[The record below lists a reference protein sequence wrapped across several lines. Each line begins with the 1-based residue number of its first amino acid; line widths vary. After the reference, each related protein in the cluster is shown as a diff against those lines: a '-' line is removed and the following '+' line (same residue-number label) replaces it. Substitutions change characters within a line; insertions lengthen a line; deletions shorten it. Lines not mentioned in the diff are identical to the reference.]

1 MPTPA
6 IGFLIALGITLA
18 LLAAVV
24 VTGKRA
30 QRRRHLPLV
39 LLTLI
44 ALATTIYFAER
55 LGEYYDFSSGQKIH
69 DVHIFLAKT
78 TVVAYLLPLATGLWT
93 IRHARTR
100 TLHGRVALCVLGLTV
115 LTAVTGVAMLL
126 AAERLA

>member
-1 MPTPA
+1 MPAPA
-6 IGFLIALGITLA
+6 IGFLIALGITLV

-24 VTGKRA
+24 FTGRRA

-55 LGEYYDFSSGQKIH
+55 LGEHYDFSSGQKIH
-69 DVHIFLAKT
+69 DVHIFLAQT

-93 IRHARTR
+93 IRNAKRR
-100 TLHGRVALCVLGLTV
+100 TLHGRVALVVLALTV

-126 AAERLA
+126 SAERLA